1 MLAIVHFITFFLI
14 FCPKAQTK
22 ILKTVT
28 VLVISYGSEKCAL
41 T

>member
-1 MLAIVHFITFFLI
+1 MLAIEYFITFFLI
-14 FCPKAQTK
+14 FFSKAQTN

-28 VLVISYGSEKCAL
+28 VLVILYGSE